1 MEQLS
6 SHLAANLA
14 ELNARFGRSADFYA
28 KELELYHCKG
38 AIVLFDGMASLKGLW
53 QLLLDAAS
61 RRTPPGPAK
70 QLTGEQ
76 VFALLFE
83 HSALPAEP
91 APVENWDALIRRLT
105 AGMAVLLL
113 DGCAKGI
120 AFSVQSLNARSVD
133 EPAGE
138 GNLRGSREGFAD
150 LLRVN
155 TSLLRRCFR
164 NDALVIEI
172 GQADCEMKT
181 EYALCYCRDTADP
194 KAVQRCG
201 RPCSGP
207 GRSCFWIPATLCHG
221 SFPVRSAHLLLCAIP
236 NGLLWQRQSC
246 GRGNSSF
253 WSMAAPQR

>member
-61 RRTPPGPAK
+61 RRTPPGPAE

-91 APVENWDALIRRLT
+91 APVRHC
-105 AGMAVLLL
+105 G
-113 DGCAKGI
+113 
-120 AFSVQSLNARSVD
+120 
-133 EPAGE
+133 
-138 GNLRGSREGFAD
+138 
-150 LLRVN
+150 
-155 TSLLRRCFR
+155 
-164 NDALVIEI
+164 LV
-172 GQADCEMKT
+172 
-181 EYALCYCRDTADP
+181 P
-194 KAVQRCG
+194 
-201 RPCSGP
+201 
-207 GRSCFWIPATLCHG
+207 
-221 SFPVRSAHLLLCAIP
+221 
-236 NGLLWQRQSC
+236 
-246 GRGNSSF
+246 
-253 WSMAAPQR
+253 

>member
-61 RRTPPGPAK
+61 RRTPPGPAE

-91 APVENWDALIRRLT
+91 APVEDWDTPIRRLT

-113 DGCAKGI
+113 NGCAKGI

-138 GNLRGSREGFAD
+138 EISAAPGK
-150 LLRVN
+150 
-155 TSLLRRCFR
+155 
-164 NDALVIEI
+164 AL
-172 GQADCEMKT
+172 
-181 EYALCYCRDTADP
+181 
-194 KAVQRCG
+194 
-201 RPCSGP
+201 
-207 GRSCFWIPATLCHG
+207 
-221 SFPVRSAHLLLCAIP
+221 RSAP
-236 NGLLWQRQSC
+236 GEYQP
-246 GRGNSSF
+246 
-253 WSMAAPQR
+253 AAAVLPQ

>member
-14 ELNARFGRSADFYA
+14 ELNARFGQSADFYA

-61 RRTPPGPAK
+61 RRTPPGPAE

-91 APVENWDALIRRLT
+91 DPVEDWEALIRRLT

-113 DGCAKGI
+113 DGCGGAS
-120 AFSVQSLNARSVD
+120 AMMLWSLRSVK
-133 EPAGE
+133 P
-138 GNLRGSREGFAD
+138 
-150 LLRVN
+150 
-155 TSLLRRCFR
+155 
-164 NDALVIEI
+164 I
-172 GQADCEMKT
+172 
-181 EYALCYCRDTADP
+181 
-194 KAVQRCG
+194 
-201 RPCSGP
+201 
-207 GRSCFWIPATLCHG
+207 
-221 SFPVRSAHLLLCAIP
+221 VR
-236 NGLLWQRQSC
+236 
-246 GRGNSSF
+246 
-253 WSMAAPQR
+253 

>member
-61 RRTPPGPAK
+61 RRTPPGPAE

-138 GNLRGSREGFAD
+138 GNLSGSREGFAD

-172 GQADCEMKT
+172 DQADCDENGVC
-181 EYALCYCRDTADP
+181 ALLLPGY
-194 KAVQRCG
+194 G
-201 RPCSGP
+201 RPKSGAK
-207 GRSCFWIPATLCHG
+207 GAADLAAGQAAAAFG
-221 SFPVRSAHLLLCAIP
+221 FQLLCA
-236 NGLLWQRQSC
+236 
-246 GRGNSSF
+246 
-253 WSMAAPQR
+253 MALSL